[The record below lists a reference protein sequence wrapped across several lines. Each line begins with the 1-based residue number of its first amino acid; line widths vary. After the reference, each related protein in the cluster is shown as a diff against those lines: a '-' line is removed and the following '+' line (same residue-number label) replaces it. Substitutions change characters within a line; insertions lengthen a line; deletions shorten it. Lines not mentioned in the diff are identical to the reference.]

1 MSDSMNSTMP
11 LLDLKGVSRLY
22 STGATTVRAL
32 EDVTLQIHSGEFV
45 AIMGQSG
52 SGKST
57 LMNIVGCLDRP
68 TAGSYHVNGRNVADL
83 SKDDLATLRR
93 DTFGFVF
100 QRYNLLPSVSAAE
113 NVELPAIYAG
123 STKSE
128 RVERANALLDK
139 LGLGDRAGHRP
150 NELSGGQQ
158 QRVSIARALMNSAD
172 VILADEPTGAL
183 DSRSGEEVLALLKQ
197 LHAEGHT
204 IVLITHDQKVAAN
217 AERIIQIADGRIVG
231 DSGNVDAGKPRS
243 RPERARERVAAWLP
257 DLGEAVKMALR
268 SLRANVFRSA
278 LTLLGVVIGVAAV
291 VVMMAIGNGSK
302 QQVVERIQSMGSNLL
317 LVFPGVPGTRP
328 TGDIATLVGGDA
340 EAIKDLPNIAVVSPE
355 RSTRATVR
363 YGNLDY
369 KTSITGIWPGYRSIQ
384 DWKMARGSF
393 ITQQDVQ
400 GYAPVVV
407 LGQTVAKSLF
417 PDGSDPVGRYI
428 LVKSVPFEVVGVLAG
443 KGANAFGSDMDDVV
457 LMPLTTGYM
466 RLFGKQYLNI
476 INIKVDDVNRIET
489 TQSEVESI
497 IKARHGTQDFQIRST
512 SSLLETVTATQN
524 TLTFLLGSV
533 AAISLLVGGIG
544 VMNIMLVTVTERTRE
559 IGVRMATGART
570 ANILLQ
576 FNTEALV
583 VCGIGGLIGVG
594 LGILAGLAAQAFGAK
609 VAFTFAPPLLAF
621 ISSFATGLLFG
632 YLPARKAAHLDPVA
646 ALASE

>member
-559 IGVRMATGART
+559 IGGKIEPAVWREPFQQDLGKGAGRKRT
-570 ANILLQ
+570 
-576 FNTEALV
+576 
-583 VCGIGGLIGVG
+583 VCFCAGRYIVHRIGRSVS
-594 LGILAGLAAQAFGAK
+594 AVNK
-609 VAFTFAPPLLAF
+609 
-621 ISSFATGLLFG
+621 
-632 YLPARKAAHLDPVA
+632 HCN
-646 ALASE
+646 